1 MAPHTHHGPLFWT
14 VPFSVVAGLAYLSV
28 HASKHRAATAHP
40 LKFVPSG
47 EPSHDSE
54 ALERVRADWKR
65 RNNGIG
71 LRDVS
76 RSGGGV

>member
-1 MAPHTHHGPLFWT
+1 MYLICVLRRT

-28 HASKHRAATAHP
+28 HASKHRATTAHP

-71 LRDVS
+71 LRDV
-76 RSGGGV
+76 RYFER